1 MNKQVVSRVIKEMTR
16 SIKKH
21 SPEILT
27 GIGIAG
33 MIATTVTA
41 VSATPKALRCIE
53 EKKKSLDEDRKLK
66 PVEVVK
72 ATWKCYIP
80 AAISGSLS
88 VACLIGAS
96 SVNLRRNAALTA
108 AYTLSE
114 TALKEYQ
121 EKAVEVVGEKKEQE
135 IRQAVAQ
142 EQIVKHPVLKES
154 DIIDT
159 GFGDTL
165 FLDPLSG
172 RRFWSDINAIRK
184 AENRLNKRMRDEVNL
199 SLNEFYT
206 ELGLP
211 EVDSS
216 VGDSL
221 GWDIDKGYIDL
232 DTQWVVDPP
241 DETGRKCCVLGHHN
255 PPKYHW

>member
-1 MNKQVVSRVIKEMTR
+1 MNKKAISNVFRGVAR
-16 SIKKH
+16 SVKKH

-41 VSATPKALRCIE
+41 VSATPKALRLIDQKEIE
-53 EKKKSLDEDRKLK
+53 EKRRLK

-72 ATWKCYIP
+72 TTWKCYIP
-80 AAISGSLS
+80 SAVTGVMS

-121 EKAVEVVGEKKEQE
+121 DKTVEVVGEKKEQE
-135 IRQAVAQ
+135 IRDAVAT
-142 EQIVKHPVLKES
+142 EQLRNSPTIRPEE
-154 DIIDT
+154 IIDT
-159 GFGDTL
+159 GLGKTL
-165 FLDPLSG
+165 FFDPLSG
-172 RRFWSDINAIRK
+172 RKFWSDVEVIRK
-184 AENRLNKRMRDEVNL
+184 AENDLNRRMRDEVNL
-199 SLNEFYT
+199 SLNEFYVG
-206 ELGLP
+206 LGLP
-211 EVDSS
+211 EVDPS

-221 GWDIDKGYIDL
+221 GWDIDKGYIEL
-232 DTQWVVDPP
+232 AYSWIVDPP
-241 DETGRKCCVLGHHN
+241 NESGQKCCVISHRN
-255 PPKYHW
+255 PPKYHF